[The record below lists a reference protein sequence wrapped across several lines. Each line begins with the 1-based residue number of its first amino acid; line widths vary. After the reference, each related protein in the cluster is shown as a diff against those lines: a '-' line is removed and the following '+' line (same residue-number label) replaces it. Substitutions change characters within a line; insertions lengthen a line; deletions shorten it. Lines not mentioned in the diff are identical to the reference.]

1 MAEARADAYDTA
13 AGLLRNMGFSA
24 RAEAAWTP
32 PGAARPVAALIS
44 DAPAVVIG
52 YAVAITAEEPEEH
65 LPPVVGQGGAR
76 RHPAGPGT
84 PSGHGGPRQQVIGLC
99 RRSNRG

>member
-65 LPPVVGQGGAR
+65 LPLSSAKVAR
-76 RHPAGPGT
+76 ASPGRAGDP
-84 PSGHGGPRQQVIGLC
+84 LWAWWA
-99 RRSNRG
+99 